1 MPRKKTRN
9 SEDLLNHNLIIRLPG
24 KLFRQLE
31 ELREKSR
38 SNSIAEVCRHILAN
52 RKIKLYQKDA
62 TMNPMMEELAL
73 IRKELKAIGIN
84 INQIVRKFNGTTE
97 EKQRRYYVLQTADLY
112 QKVGEKVER
121 LLQLISK
128 LAGRWLQE

>member
-1 MPRKKTRN
+1 M
-9 SEDLLNHNLIIRLPG
+9 NHNLIIRLPE

-31 ELREKSR
+31 ELRGKSR
-38 SNSIAEVCRHILAN
+38 SNSIAEVCRRILSN
-52 RKIKLYQKDA
+52 RKIKLYQQDA

-73 IRKELKAIGIN
+73 IRKEIKAIGIN
-84 INQIVRKFNGTTE
+84 INQMVRKFNGTTE
-97 EKQRRYYVLQTADLY
+97 EKQRGYYVLQTAGLY

-128 LAGRWLQE
+128 LAERWLQE